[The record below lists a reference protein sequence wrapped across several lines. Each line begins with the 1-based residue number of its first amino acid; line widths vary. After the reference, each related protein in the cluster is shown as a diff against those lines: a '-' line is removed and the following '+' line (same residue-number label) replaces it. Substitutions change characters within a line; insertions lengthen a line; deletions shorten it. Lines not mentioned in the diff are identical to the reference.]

1 MAGDQYNLGL
11 LDDDDYK
18 VSVLRT
24 KLLGI
29 GECFMY
35 RLPKGSKSPYRY
47 VENFAWSEIRV
58 TFFLRRTICFSLYV
72 CILTFDFFVSS
83 IARPK
88 NDRAD
93 GWPLTKPLQCV
104 SLRVERRGDVL
115 LLIFTYT
122 HGDVGPKSQQ
132 KLFAL
137 CPIDIVNQSDSEKK
151 KMGHFV
157 EAVVDS
163 TRYFVVRV
171 KDEKADREALIGLGF
186 RDREEAGDFR
196 MALAKYESDI
206 KREMAGR
213 R

>member
-1 MAGDQYNLGL
+1 MAGDHFNLGL

-24 KLLGI
+24 KMLGI

-35 RLPKGSKSPYRY
+35 RLPKGSKSPYR
-47 VENFAWSEIRV
+47 
-58 TFFLRRTICFSLYV
+58 
-72 CILTFDFFVSS
+72 
-83 IARPK
+83 
-88 NDRAD
+88 AD
-93 GWPLTKPLQCV
+93 AWPLTKPLQCV

-137 CPIDIVNQSDSEKK
+137 CPLDIVNQTDSEKK
-151 KMGHFV
+151 KTGHFV
-157 EAVVDS
+157 EAALDS

-171 KDEKADREALIGLGF
+171 TDEKSDREALIGLGF

-196 MALAKYESDI
+196 TALAKYESDI
-206 KREMAGR
+206 KREQANR
-213 R
+213 Y

>member
-1 MAGDQYNLGL
+1 MADDKYNLGL

-24 KLLGI
+24 KMLGI

-35 RLPKGSKSPYRY
+35 RLPQGSKSPY
-47 VENFAWSEIRV
+47 
-58 TFFLRRTICFSLYV
+58 
-72 CILTFDFFVSS
+72 
-83 IARPK
+83 
-88 NDRAD
+88 RAD

-206 KREMAGR
+206 KRERAGR
-213 R
+213 

>member
-1 MAGDQYNLGL
+1 M
-11 LDDDDYK
+11 
-18 VSVLRT
+18 
-24 KLLGI
+24 
-29 GECFMY
+29 
-35 RLPKGSKSPYRY
+35 
-47 VENFAWSEIRV
+47 
-58 TFFLRRTICFSLYV
+58 
-72 CILTFDFFVSS
+72 
-83 IARPK
+83 
-88 NDRAD
+88 
-93 GWPLTKPLQCV
+93 
-104 SLRVERRGDVL
+104 ERRGDVL

-137 CPIDIVNQSDSEKK
+137 CPIDIVNQSESENK

-171 KDEKADREALIGLGF
+171 KDEKANREALIGLGF

-206 KREMAGR
+206 KKEKAGR